1 MLVDSHT
8 HLEQYPDYELDAI
21 LARSRDARVQAIFL
35 AGTTVLDSHRTAYLA
50 SQYRNLFAGVGVPP
64 TEVFSLWTPHTLGE
78 LEAILNESN
87 RVLAISEIGLD
98 FTVPPDSFPS
108 QYSAFRE
115 QIELARK
122 VDLPII
128 FHSREDSS
136 SEGKHD
142 ETLRLLREEKAWE
155 VGGIMHYFQASRHVA
170 DQCLDLGFYISLGKP
185 LLRSTS
191 LQETAREIPLNSIVL
206 ETDSYP
212 QPFKARR
219 ELWTEPKDVLEVAT
233 KLADI
238 RRITLEEVAYTTT
251 QNMLRLYAKAS
262 RLHLKEMLS
271 SVLED

>member
-8 HLEQYPDYELDAI
+8 HLEQYPDYELDGI

-35 AGTTVLDSHRTAYLA
+35 AGTTVLDSQRTAHLA
-50 SQYRNLFAGVGVPP
+50 SRYDNLFAGVGIHP
-64 TEVFSLWTPHTLGE
+64 TEVLSGWTPHTLGE
-78 LEAILNESN
+78 LEAILTKAS

-98 FTVPPDSFPS
+98 FTVSPDSFPS
-108 QYSAFRE
+108 QYSAFRQ

-142 ETLRLLREEKAWE
+142 ETLRLLREERAWE
-155 VGGIMHYFQASRHVA
+155 VGGVMHYFQAYRHVA
-170 DQCLDLGFYISLGKP
+170 DQCLDLGFYISFGKP
-185 LLRSTS
+185 LLRLDS
-191 LQETAREIPLNSIVL
+191 LQETAREIPLDSIVL

-212 QPFKARR
+212 QPFKSRR
-219 ELWTEPKDVLEVAT
+219 ELWTEPKDVLEVAI

-238 RRITLEEVAYTTT
+238 RRITVEEVAHTTT
-251 QNMLRLYAKAS
+251 QNMLRLYSKAS
-262 RLHLKEMLS
+262 RLHLKEMLTK
-271 SVLED
+271 VLAE